1 MTEVLVIA
9 ASVSERK
16 ALVAALE
23 DGAVGAIGAASGKN
37 ALKQAAGRAPRLI
50 VCDLSARTGK
60 VLETVRRLRAQAE
73 TAHIPILLLSDDGDA
88 AGLAASL
95 GLAARDCLAKPV
107 SAQELLDLVKARIG
121 EAAPVRG
128 CVPVPEAGLATAL
141 DSVDLGFMLFDADG
155 RLVMCNA
162 RARDM
167 LKPVEHRL
175 QSGVPFADIS
185 AAMVDAGMVDLGDGE
200 GGGWLR
206 QRVDRHFAPHG
217 AFDQCLADGRWL
229 RVRECALGD
238 GGIVSIFTDITE
250 TKRRERQLREGE
262 RRFRKLT
269 EIGIALS
276 AEKNVSRLLELILIE
291 AKAITNADAGTIY
304 LRAAGAAAADPP
316 VGVRVDPRAG
326 GDRRIVRERRN
337 VDLDPAEPADV
348 DHRRER
354 DDRREG
360 EDRRLDTG
368 RLAFAIVRNDTLGM
382 AMGGTTGEAI
392 PYPPLPLYDADSGK
406 PNDRNVAT
414 LVALGGATV
423 NIADAYAAEGFDFA
437 DTKAFDAR
445 FGYRSTSFLTVPMK
459 NKADE
464 VTGVLQL
471 INAREEKT
479 GAVIPFDREHERV
492 VEALASQAAVAIENQ
507 LLLDGQKKLLGSFI
521 QLIAGAIDEKSP
533 YTGGHCERVPVLTEM
548 LAQAACDSESGPFKD
563 FNLDDDERYELHIA
577 AWLHDCGKV
586 TTPEHIVDKATKLET
601 IYDRIGAVTTRF
613 EVLKRDAE
621 IDYLRRLGCDGADG
635 AALEAEFRARIERLD
650 ADRAFLH
657 EVNIGGEYMDRE
669 KQERVRHIARLRW
682 RGPDGKE
689 RALLSDEEVYNLC
702 VERGTLT
709 REERQV
715 VNDHILVTIDML
727 NKLPFPKGLTRVPE
741 YAGGHHE
748 NMDGSG
754 YPRGLRREQ
763 MSVPARMMAIAD
775 IFEALT
781 ADDRPYKNAK
791 TLSDSMAIMAR
802 MRDDNHI
809 DPDLF
814 ELFVESGVYRR
825 YAERFLDAEQIDAVD
840 HDAVLGRPLRP
851 ADGRQR

>member
-1 MTEVLVIA
+1 MTDVLVIA

-16 ALVAALE
+16 ALVGALE
-23 DGAVGAIGAASGKN
+23 AGAVRAIGAASGKD
-37 ALKQAAGRAPRLI
+37 ALKQVAGRAPGLI

-73 TAHIPILLLSDDGDA
+73 TAHIPILVLSDDGNA
-88 AGLAASL
+88 AGLAGSL
-95 GLAARDCLAKPV
+95 GLAPADCLAKPV
-107 SAQELLDLVKARIG
+107 STRELLAAVKARLAERG
-121 EAAPVRG
+121 VVRERA
-128 CVPVPEAGLATAL
+128 PVPEARLATAL
-141 DSVDLGFMLFDADG
+141 DGVDVGFMLFDGDG
-155 RLVMCNA
+155 RLVMCNS
-162 RARDM
+162 RACDM

-175 QSGVPFADIS
+175 QAGVPFADIS
-185 AAMVDAGMVDLGDGE
+185 AAMVDVGMVDRGGGE
-200 GGGWLR
+200 AGGWLR
-206 QRVDRHFAPHG
+206 DRLDRHGAPGG
-217 AFDQCLADGRWL
+217 AFEQRLTDGRWL

-238 GGIVSIFTDITE
+238 GGLVSILTDITE
-250 TKRRERQLREGE
+250 VKRRERRLREGE

-304 LRAAGAAAADPP
+304 LRVDGDEDTDLPLGA
-316 VGVRVDPRAG
+316 RVDPRAG

-337 VDLDPAEPADV
+337 ADLDPAEPADL

-368 RLAFAIVRNDTLGM
+368 RLAFAIVRNDTLGI
-382 AMGGTTGEAI
+382 AMGGTTGETI
-392 PYPPLPLYDADSGK
+392 PYPSVPLFDADSGG

-414 LVALGGATV
+414 LVALRGATV
-423 NIADAYAAEGFDFA
+423 NIPDAYAAEEFDFSG
-437 DTKAFDAR
+437 TRVFDAR

-471 INAREEKT
+471 INARDEKT
-479 GAVIPFDREHERV
+479 GAVVPFDREHERV

-507 LLLDGQKKLLGSFI
+507 LLLEGQKNLLGSFI

-548 LAQAACDSESGPFKD
+548 LAEAACEAEAGPFKD
-563 FNLDDDERYELHIA
+563 FSLDEDERYELHIA

-586 TTPEHIVDKATKLET
+586 TTPEHVVDKATKLET
-601 IYDRIGAVTTRF
+601 VYDRIGTVSTRF

-621 IDYLRRLGCDGADG
+621 IDHLRRLAEDGADRT
-635 AALEAEFRARIERLD
+635 ALEAEFRARIGRLD

-657 EVNIGGEYMDRE
+657 EVNIGGEYMDPE
-669 KQERVRHIARLRW
+669 KQDRVRRIAKLRW

-689 RALLSDEEVYNLC
+689 RDLLSDDEVYNLC
-702 VERGTLT
+702 VSRGTLT
-709 REERQV
+709 PEERQV

-748 NMDGSG
+748 KMDGSG

-791 TLSDSMAIMAR
+791 TLSESMSIMAR
-802 MRDDNHI
+802 MRDDNDI

-814 ELFVESGVYRR
+814 ELFVVSGVYRR
-825 YAERFLDAEQIDAVD
+825 YAERFLDPEQIDELD
-840 HDAVLGRPLRP
+840 HDAVLGRPPR
-851 ADGRQR
+851 AAGGRRT

>member
-50 VCDLSARTGK
+50 VCDLSVRAGK

-95 GLAARDCLAKPV
+95 GLAARDCLAKPA
-107 SAQELLDLVKARIG
+107 SAQELLDLVKARID
-121 EAAPVRG
+121 EAVPLRG
-128 CVPVPEAGLATAL
+128 CAPVPEAKLATAL
-141 DSVDLGFMLFDADG
+141 DSVDVGFMLFDADG

-175 QSGVPFADIS
+175 QTGVPFADIS

-206 QRVDRHFAPHG
+206 QRVDRRFAPRG
-217 AFDQCLADGRWL
+217 AFDQRLADGRWL

-406 PNDRNVAT
+406 PNERNVAT

-471 INAREEKT
+471 INACEEKT

-621 IDYLRRLGCDGADG
+621 IDYLRRLGRDGADG

-657 EVNIGGEYMDRE
+657 EVNIGGEYMDRA

-715 VNDHILVTIDML
+715 VNDHIVVTIDML

-840 HDAVLGRPLRP
+840 HDAVLGRPLRA

>member
-50 VCDLSARTGK
+50 VCDLSARAGK

-95 GLAARDCLAKPV
+95 GLAARDCLAKPA
-107 SAQELLDLVKARIG
+107 SAQELLDLVKARID

-128 CVPVPEAGLATAL
+128 CVPVPEARLATAL
-141 DSVDLGFMLFDADG
+141 DSVDVGFMLFDADG

-200 GGGWLR
+200 GVGWLR
-206 QRVDRHFAPHG
+206 QRVDRRFAPHG
-217 AFDQCLADGRWL
+217 AFDQRLADGRWL

-392 PYPPLPLYDADSGK
+392 PYLPLPLYDADSGK
-406 PNDRNVAT
+406 PNERNVAT

-521 QLIAGAIDEKSP
+521 RLIAGAIDEKSP

-621 IDYLRRLGCDGADG
+621 IDYLRRLGRDGADG

-682 RGPDGKE
+682 RGPDGRE

-715 VNDHILVTIDML
+715 VNDHIVVTIDML

-840 HDAVLGRPLRP
+840 HDAVLGRPLRA

>member
-1 MTEVLVIA
+1 MGL
-9 ASVSERK
+9 
-16 ALVAALE
+16 
-23 DGAVGAIGAASGKN
+23 
-37 ALKQAAGRAPRLI
+37 LK
-50 VCDLSARTGK
+50 ST
-60 VLETVRRLRAQAE
+60 
-73 TAHIPILLLSDDGDA
+73 
-88 AGLAASL
+88 
-95 GLAARDCLAKPV
+95 
-107 SAQELLDLVKARIG
+107 
-121 EAAPVRG
+121 
-128 CVPVPEAGLATAL
+128 
-141 DSVDLGFMLFDADG
+141 
-155 RLVMCNA
+155 
-162 RARDM
+162 
-167 LKPVEHRL
+167 
-175 QSGVPFADIS
+175 
-185 AAMVDAGMVDLGDGE
+185 
-200 GGGWLR
+200 
-206 QRVDRHFAPHG
+206 
-217 AFDQCLADGRWL
+217 
-229 RVRECALGD
+229 
-238 GGIVSIFTDITE
+238 IF
-250 TKRRERQLREGE
+250 
-262 RRFRKLT
+262 
-269 EIGIALS
+269 
-276 AEKNVSRLLELILIE
+276 
-291 AKAITNADAGTIY
+291 
-304 LRAAGAAAADPP
+304 P
-316 VGVRVDPRAG
+316 
-326 GDRRIVRERRN
+326 
-337 VDLDPAEPADV
+337 PADSPSASNSSSL
-348 DHRRER
+348 R
-354 DDRREG
+354 
-360 EDRRLDTG
+360 
-368 RLAFAIVRNDTLGM
+368 
-382 AMGGTTGEAI
+382 TT
-392 PYPPLPLYDADSGK
+392 
-406 PNDRNVAT
+406 T
-414 LVALGGATV
+414 
-423 NIADAYAAEGFDFA
+423 
-437 DTKAFDAR
+437 
-445 FGYRSTSFLTVPMK
+445 
-459 NKADE
+459 
-464 VTGVLQL
+464 
-471 INAREEKT
+471 T

-621 IDYLRRLGCDGADG
+621 IDYLRRLGRDGADG

-715 VNDHILVTIDML
+715 VNDHIVVTIDML

-840 HDAVLGRPLRP
+840 HDAVLGRPLRA